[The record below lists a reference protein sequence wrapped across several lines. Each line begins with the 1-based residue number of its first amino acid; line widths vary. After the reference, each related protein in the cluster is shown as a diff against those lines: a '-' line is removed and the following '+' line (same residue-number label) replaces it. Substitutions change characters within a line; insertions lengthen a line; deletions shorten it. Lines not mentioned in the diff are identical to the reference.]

1 MHARALL
8 LLASILG
15 GCSMSGIPDWTS
27 EDAAGPEPTNYR
39 FIIANALVSGAS
51 GFNTVSGVSGVS
63 ALVGRTNIASLVL
76 EISNPHRV
84 DVAKGATWMVCVR
97 TLSYPA
103 RQPRS
108 YYAVFIRHEK
118 IIDSRISVGVDQCER
133 ETYTPFEW
141 SVDMNNPMFK

>member
-8 LLASILG
+8 LLALTLG
-15 GCSMSGIPDWTS
+15 GCSMSVIPDWIS

-39 FIIANALVSGAS
+39 FVVANGLV
-51 GFNTVSGVSGVS
+51 TGVSGVS
-63 ALVGRTNIASLVL
+63 AIIGRSDAASLVL
-76 EISNPHRV
+76 EISTPRRV

-108 YYAVFIRHEK
+108 YHSVFIRHER

-141 SVDMNNPMFK
+141 SVDVNNPTSK